1 MNALQAY
8 DRDRL
13 AQAAFLIGVDEAGR
27 GCLAGPVVA
36 AACVVSVGLF
46 DSDTALKICGQVN
59 DSKQLTGENR
69 EAQFAILENLQ
80 ADGLV
85 DFAVSEG
92 SVEEIGELNIL
103 GATRLAMRRAL
114 ETIANR
120 ASDWKLPSVYEDPLF
135 EVGTATPSRPQQ
147 ADGRMLEGKPPCH
160 VSILVDGRPLKPF
173 PYAHEGVVK
182 GDGKSLSI
190 AIASIAAKVVR
201 DRRMCELDAQYPE
214 YGFAQHKGYGTQQH
228 RNALKT
234 YGATTMHRELFLRR
248 VLELS

>member
-13 AQAAFLIGVDEAGR
+13 AQTAFLIGVDEAGR

-46 DSDTALKICGQVN
+46 DSDTAMEICGQVN

-69 EAQFAILENLQ
+69 EAQFAILEDLQ
-80 ADGLV
+80 ADGLI

-114 ETIANR
+114 ETIADR

-135 EVGTATPSRPQQ
+135 EVGTAAPSRPQKT
-147 ADGRMLEGKPPCH
+147 DGRMRQGKAPRD
-160 VSILVDGRPLKPF
+160 VSILVDGRPLRPF

-182 GDGKSLSI
+182 GDGESLSI
-190 AIASIAAKVVR
+190 AMASIAAKVVR
-201 DRRMCELDAQYPE
+201 DRRMMELDAEYPE
-214 YGFAQHKGYGTQQH
+214 YGFAQHKGYGTKQH
-228 RNALKT
+228 RDALKAR
-234 YGATTMHRELFLRR
+234 GPTTIHRALFLRK
-248 VLELS
+248 VL